1 MKYLASAFFLLGTS
15 CGHAQGDKN
24 MATNETGE
32 LRLIIGIVIA
42 VVVIIAMYL
51 LLRKEDK

>member
-1 MKYLASAFFLLGTS
+1 MKYLALACFLLGAI
-15 CGHAQGDKN
+15 GANAQGDN
-24 MATNETGE
+24 NLVANETGE

>member
-1 MKYLASAFFLLGTS
+1 MKYLALAFFLLGTS
-15 CGHAQGDKN
+15 CVNAQGDKN
-24 MATNETGE
+24 LATNETGE

-42 VVVIIAMYL
+42 VVVIVAIYL

>member
-1 MKYLASAFFLLGTS
+1 MKFLALAVLSLIMLRASA
-15 CGHAQGDKN
+15 QGERN
-24 MATNETGE
+24 LVANETGE

-42 VVVIIAMYL
+42 VVAIIAMYL

>member
-1 MKYLASAFFLLGTS
+1 MKYMALAALSLAVL
-15 CGHAQGDKN
+15 HANAQGDRN
-24 MATNETGE
+24 LAAYETGE

>member
-1 MKYLASAFFLLGTS
+1 MKRVVLAAFSLIFL
-15 CGHAQGDKN
+15 HANAQGDKN
-24 MATNETGE
+24 LAVNDAGD

-42 VVVIIAMYL
+42 VVVIIVMYL

>member
-1 MKYLASAFFLLGTS
+1 MKCLVLAAFSLLSLNAT
-15 CGHAQGDKN
+15 AQGDKN
-24 MATNETGE
+24 LAVNGAAD

>member
-1 MKYLASAFFLLGTS
+1 MKYLALAVLSLAVF
-15 CGHAQGDKN
+15 HANAQGDQTL
-24 MATNETGE
+24 AANETGE

-42 VVVIIAMYL
+42 VVVIIAIYL

>member
-1 MKYLASAFFLLGTS
+1 MKYASLAVLLLAVLFAQ
-15 CGHAQGDKN
+15 AQGDQKLAAN
-24 MATNETGE
+24 GDGE

-42 VVVIIAMYL
+42 VVVIIAIYL

>member
-1 MKYLASAFFLLGTS
+1 MKCFALAFFLLGAS
-15 CGHAQGDKN
+15 YVNAQGDKTL
-24 MATNETGE
+24 ATNETGE

>member
-1 MKYLASAFFLLGTS
+1 MKYMALAAFSLAVL
-15 CGHAQGDKN
+15 HANAQGDRN
-24 MATNETGE
+24 LAAYETGE

>member
-1 MKYLASAFFLLGTS
+1 MKYSALACFLLGALFVN
-15 CGHAQGDKN
+15 AQGDQN
-24 MATNETGE
+24 LVANETGE

>member
-1 MKYLASAFFLLGTS
+1 MKYLVSAFFLLGAS
-15 CGHAQGDKN
+15 YAHAQGDKN
-24 MATNETGE
+24 LPTNETGE
-32 LRLIIGIVIA
+32 LRLIIGIIIA

>member
-1 MKYLASAFFLLGTS
+1 MKYASLAVLFLAVLFVQ
-15 CGHAQGDKN
+15 AQGDQKLAAN
-24 MATNETGE
+24 GDGE

-42 VVVIIAMYL
+42 VVVIIAIYL